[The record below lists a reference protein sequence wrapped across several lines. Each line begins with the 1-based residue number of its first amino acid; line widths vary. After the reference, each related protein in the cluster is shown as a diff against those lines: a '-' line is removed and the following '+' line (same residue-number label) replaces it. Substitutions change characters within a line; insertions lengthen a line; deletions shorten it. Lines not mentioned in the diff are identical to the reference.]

1 MKRNILIAVAL
12 AATMTAAAQ
21 NIAVVSPSNETSIY
35 QTLDE
40 AITSEETISGSTIYL
55 PGGSFQVK
63 DESKIDKKLTI
74 MGVSHRGDT
83 DNADGATIIAG
94 NLNFIGGSSGS
105 SVVGAYISGNINVGT
120 AEDAVENL
128 TVRFCNANSIQVSNG
143 ASSGLVVNQCYLR
156 NNSNFGLCNVKLE
169 NNILHSILNVRGGII
184 NHNVVVYNRYLGYYD
199 YYTDFAGHYVPGD
212 SYRALEV
219 VYDSSI
225 TNNFFLDGGG
235 AFHHGEN
242 NYASH
247 NCLGNRDWGENCIF
261 LEQGK
266 EWKDVFEKPLGIV
279 ISSNYHLKENWVKD
293 NGSYKGTDNTEIGI
307 YGGSTPFS
315 DKAVAPIP
323 RIISKKVDEHSNA
336 VGTLTINVTVKAK

>member
-40 AITSEETISGSTIYL
+40 AITNEETVSGSTIYL

-128 TVRFCNANSIQVSNG
+128 TVRFCNVNSIQVSNG
-143 ASSGLVVNQCYLR
+143 ASSGMVVNQCYLR
-156 NNSNFGLCNVKLE
+156 NNSYFGYCNVKLE
-169 NNILHSILNVRGGII
+169 NNVLHSLQYIDGGVI
-184 NHNVVVYNRYLGYYD
+184 NHNVVIYTQHYSINYSGYD
-199 YYTDFAGHYVPGD
+199 YTLFHINN
-212 SYRALEV
+212 
-219 VYDSSI
+219 SSI
-225 TNNFFLDGGG
+225 TNNFLFCGYYSADI
-235 AFHHGEN
+235 
-242 NYASH
+242 Y
-247 NCLGNRDWGENCIF
+247 NCYISRNCIGVSSWGNDEDPVV
-261 LEQGK
+261 LDQG
-266 EWKDVFEKPLGIV
+266 LGWNDIFIRNGGV
-279 ISSNYHLKENWVKD
+279 NISSDFRLKNTVDKT
-293 NGSYKGTDNTEIGI
+293 KFIGTDRTTIGI
-307 YGGSTPFS
+307 EGGSGFS
-315 DKAVAPIP
+315 PEAVAPIP